1 MLARFKETTMPAP
14 TNERRMVEGRIEI
27 RAEGDEPSRL
37 TGHAAVFNE
46 EANIGGWFIE
56 RIAPGAFAKSISRG
70 DDVRALWNHD
80 PSAVLGRTRNG
91 TLTLREDERGL
102 HVEIYPPDT
111 QLGRDV
117 VTLVKRGDVS
127 QMSFGF
133 RVVAEKWE
141 DRDGTEVRTI
151 LEADLFDVSPVT
163 FPAYEG
169 TSISARSS
177 REVVER
183 RRAERER
190 EQQRQEQVNL
200 SAIQAEQ
207 QRMAM
212 RLRLAELG
220 QGGPNGET

>member
-1 MLARFKETTMPAP
+1 MPAP
-14 TNERRMVEGRIEI
+14 TSERRVVEGRIEI
-27 RAEGDEPSRL
+27 RAEGDEPGKL

-56 RIAPGAFAKSISRG
+56 RIAPGAFTKSIGRG

-80 PSAVLGRTRNG
+80 PSSILGRTRSG
-91 TLTLREDERGL
+91 TLSLREDDRGL
-102 HVEIYPPDT
+102 HVEIDPPDT
-111 QLGRDV
+111 QLGRDAM
-117 VTLVKRGDVS
+117 TLIKRGDVS

-177 REVVER
+177 REVVEH
-183 RRAERER
+183 RRAERE
-190 EQQRQEQVNL
+190 QEQKRKEQDNL
-200 SAIQAEQ
+200 SAIKAEQ

-220 QGGPNGET
+220 QGPNGET